1 MIFNYILIIC
11 DSLERAIAP
20 HLSHPPGL
28 FHCRGKRGFCR
39 GSAKSAYPA
48 TDEIM
53 GVPEI
58 GATTL
63 GIPGRLRFAPTENET
78 AL

>member
-1 MIFNYILIIC
+1 
-11 DSLERAIAP
+11 
-20 HLSHPPGL
+20 GL

-58 GATTL
+58 GATT
-63 GIPGRLRFAPTENET
+63 GGFPDAFASP
-78 AL
+78 LQKMKQPCPFSPV

>member
-1 MIFNYILIIC
+1 
-11 DSLERAIAP
+11 
-20 HLSHPPGL
+20 

-39 GSAKSAYPA
+39 GSANSASPA

-63 GIPGRLRFAPTENET
+63 GIPGRLRFAHTVNET
-78 AL
+78 ALPPSPTIKLSPQTLAR

>member
-1 MIFNYILIIC
+1 QGCFIVVENEDFV
-11 DSLERAIAP
+11 
-20 HLSHPPGL
+20 G
-28 FHCRGKRGFCR
+28 

-78 AL
+78 ALPPSPTIKLSPQTLPR